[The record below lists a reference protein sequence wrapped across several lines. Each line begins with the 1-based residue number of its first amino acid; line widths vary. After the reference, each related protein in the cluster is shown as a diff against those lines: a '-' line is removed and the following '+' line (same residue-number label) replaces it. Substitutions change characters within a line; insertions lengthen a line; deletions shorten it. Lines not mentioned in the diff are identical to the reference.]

1 MIHPVGINTKQ
12 DNHEKNIFLGGWKA
26 QEYQKGV
33 LGCFREKHQKGE
45 KFWFIQAS
53 MVDTVACSKI
63 YEDYY

>member
-1 MIHPVGINTKQ
+1 MKR
-12 DNHEKNIFLGGWKA
+12 IFFWGGWKA